1 MKTLVQT
8 YNINLHVLI
17 YLNHLSIE
25 PQKLLLFFLA
35 VFNPVLMT
43 NQYHPVIS
51 VYSVTIITIILT
63 IHVSLALYYIH
74 LVNVQ

>member
-25 PQKLLLFFLA
+25 PQKLFFFLA
-35 VFNPVLMT
+35 VFNSVLMT